1 MNPKSSY
8 LLEIRLSTNPKKR
21 RKDFSYFTFSKVVD
35 SDLCNF
41 KDLIREIVDQYP
53 HGYQEVVHVFYYDGV
68 KKCSPEITTDQELLE
83 MFRKHVDSKV
93 VRMTITYTD
102 PTDDVPVPECY
113 TPENSDML
121 DIPCTPSMPCPSLAA
136 ASQPTEPISS
146 QHTKP
151 TARQPTEPNNDVECL
166 ANPRPHK
173 EHVGVHDEALYLPA
187 RKTHVGEKNDSESDS
202 ESDVEY
208 EDEDGLI
215 GNDPLPPVPI
225 VAYDRDD
232 PPMSVGSV
240 YPNMKQFKLALNQ
253 HAIRHEFE
261 YLTEKSDPGRVRAYC
276 AKKVEEGCRWRLHAC
291 TKEDKSL
298 KVTIIIIAEFVYCRI
313 CLLHFF
319 AVI

>member
-1 MNPKSSY
+1 
-8 LLEIRLSTNPKKR
+8 
-21 RKDFSYFTFSKVVD
+21 
-35 SDLCNF
+35 
-41 KDLIREIVDQYP
+41 
-53 HGYQEVVHVFYYDGV
+53 
-68 KKCSPEITTDQELLE
+68 

-151 TARQPTEPNNDVECL
+151 TARQPTEPSTNEPNNDVECL

-225 VAYDRDD
+225 VAYDQDD

-240 YPNMKQFKLALNQ
+240 YPNMKQFKLTNL
-253 HAIRHEFE
+253 
-261 YLTEKSDPGRVRAYC
+261 
-276 AKKVEEGCRWRLHAC
+276 RLHMR
-291 TKEDKSL
+291 L
-298 KVTIIIIAEFVYCRI
+298 
-313 CLLHFF
+313 
-319 AVI
+319 

>member
-1 MNPKSSY
+1 MDPKSSY
-8 LLEIRLSTNPKKR
+8 LLEFRLSANPKKR

-41 KDLIREIVDQYP
+41 KDLVREIVDQYP
-53 HGYQEVVHVFYYDGV
+53 HGYQEVVHVFYYDAV
-68 KKCSPEITTDQELLE
+68 TKCSPKITTDQELLE

-136 ASQPTEPISS
+136 ASQSTEPIYS

-151 TARQPTEPNNDVECL
+151 TTSQPTEPSTSKPNDDDVECL
-166 ANPRPHK
+166 ANPRPEN
-173 EHVGVHDEALYLPA
+173 EHVGVDDEAFYLPA
-187 RKTHVGEKNDSESDS
+187 HKTHVVEESDSESDS

-208 EDEDGLI
+208 VEEDGLI
-215 GNDPLPPVPI
+215 GKDPLPPRPV
-225 VAYDRDD
+225 VAYDRND

-253 HAIRHEFE
+253 HAIKHEFE
-261 YLTEKSDPGRVRAYC
+261 YLTEKSEGLLFKEGGRRV
-276 AKKVEEGCRWRLHAC
+276 
-291 TKEDKSL
+291 
-298 KVTIIIIAEFVYCRI
+298 
-313 CLLHFF
+313 
-319 AVI
+319 